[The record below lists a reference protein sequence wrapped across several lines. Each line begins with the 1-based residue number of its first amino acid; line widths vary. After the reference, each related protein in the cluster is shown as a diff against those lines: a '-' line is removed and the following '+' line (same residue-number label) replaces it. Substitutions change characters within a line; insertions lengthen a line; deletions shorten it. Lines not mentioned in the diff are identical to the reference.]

1 MKTWIVGLLCMVA
14 SSALLAAGPA
24 AVRKRVQASMLVRGT
39 IEIAPDGSV
48 AKYTLD
54 HPDQL
59 PAAVKNLLGK
69 AIPVWKFKPVEQD
82 GAPVEAKAQ
91 MGLRVVAKPMGDK
104 EYSLGVAGAWFG
116 QGALNQSSVT
126 AQTITYKSK
135 KQPDYPLGAAYSRVS
150 GVVYALLKVG
160 RDGKVM
166 DAVAEQVDLGVV
178 ASDSQLQVWQRML
191 AAATLSALKQDTFNV
206 PQSGPE
212 ANKPYWVARIPV
224 TFQLTTN
231 AMSYGQWQAYVP
243 GAVRLPEWAQE
254 HRLAGSPDAVPE
266 GGILLASQSLQL
278 LTPLTGA

>member
-1 MKTWIVGLLCMVA
+1 MKTWMVGLLCMVA

-59 PAAVKNLLGK
+59 PCQVPNY
-69 AIPVWKFKPVEQD
+69 
-82 GAPVEAKAQ
+82 
-91 MGLRVVAKPMGDK
+91 PMD
-104 EYSLGVAGAWFG
+104 
-116 QGALNQSSVT
+116 
-126 AQTITYKSK
+126 
-135 KQPDYPLGAAYSRVS
+135 AAYSRVS
-150 GVVYALLKVG
+150 GVVYALLKIG
-160 RDGKVM
+160 RDGKVV
-166 DAVAEQVDLGVV
+166 DAAAEQVDLGIV
-178 ASDSQLQVWQRML
+178 ASDSQLEAWQRIL

-224 TFQLTTN
+224 TFQLTAN

-243 GAVRLPEWAQE
+243 GAVHLPEWAQE